1 MQRLFL
7 IILILAFGVT
17 SADARRR
24 KHRIQGYFS
33 YMYIVPRAAP
43 VMPRGGQSY
52 VLRPR
57 PGATVVLRPRP
68 GATVPPFD
76 EPHRPLKYSSP
87 ADLVP
92 PDWQLQSADPSWK
105 GQRFLSPDGRG
116 WFTLYATAAEQNA
129 IAAHMK
135 EVAFV
140 DGEEITYIGGER
152 NWIAVS
158 GFKGDRIFYRKAV
171 LACAGERWHHVAFEY
186 PAAAKRK
193 MDEFIKRASEMVH
206 LTQNQGCETPV
217 SNQ

>member
-24 KHRIQGYFS
+24 KLRIQGYFS

-43 VMPRGGQSY
+43 VMPRAGQSY
-52 VLRPR
+52 VLRQRQR
-57 PGATVVLRPRP
+57 PGT
-68 GATVPPFD
+68 TVPPFD
-76 EPHRPLKYSSP
+76 EPDRPLKYSSP

-92 PDWQLQSADPSWK
+92 SDWQLQSADPNWK

-152 NWIAVS
+152 SWIAVS

-186 PAAAKRK
+186 PAAGKRK

-217 SNQ
+217 SNR

>member
-7 IILILAFGVT
+7 IILILAFGIT

-24 KHRIQGYFS
+24 KLRIQGYFS
-33 YMYIVPRAAP
+33 YMHIVPRAAP

-52 VLRPR
+52 VLRQ
-57 PGATVVLRPRP
+57 RPR
-68 GATVPPFD
+68 ATVPPFD

-87 ADLVP
+87 ADMVP
-92 PDWQLQSADPSWK
+92 PDWQSQSADPSWK

-116 WFTLYATAAEQNA
+116 WFALYATAAEQNA

-152 NWIAVS
+152 SWIAVS

-217 SNQ
+217 SNR

>member
-24 KHRIQGYFS
+24 KHRQQGYYP
-33 YMYIVPRAAP
+33 YMYMVPRGAP

-52 VLRPR
+52 ESRER
-57 PGATVVLRPRP
+57 PGAI
-68 GATVPPFD
+68 VPPFD
-76 EPHRPLKYSSP
+76 EPRRPLRYSNP

-92 PDWQLQSADPSWK
+92 PDWQLQAADPNWK
-105 GQRFLSPDGRG
+105 GQRFLSPDGTG
-116 WFTLYATAAEQNA
+116 WFAVYAAAAEQNA

-135 EVAFV
+135 KVAFV
-140 DGEEITYIGGER
+140 DGEQITYIGGER
-152 NWIAVS
+152 SWIAVS

-171 LACAGERWHHVAFEY
+171 LACAGERWHHVDFEY
-186 PAAAKRK
+186 PASAKRK
-193 MDEFIKRASEMVH
+193 MDEFIKRASEVVH
-206 LTQNQGCETPV
+206 LSQNHGCDTPV